1 MNGKKV
7 VTIVE
12 ETITPIIINLGYD
25 LVDVEYVKQ
34 VDGYHLI
41 VTIDKACGV
50 GIDDCETVHRAIDQV
65 LDDVNPTN
73 DSPYVLQVSSCGLD
87 RPLKKPSD
95 YNRNLNKEIR
105 IKLYAPNKN
114 GQKEIV
120 GVLVSFDEKTVTING
135 KESVTIDKEKIAL
148 AEPVIKF

>member
-1 MNGKKV
+1 MNGKKA

-41 VTIDKACGV
+41 VTIDKAGGV

-135 KESVTIDKEKIAL
+135 KESVTMNYDKQRFFPSIE
-148 AEPVIKF
+148 

>member
-41 VTIDKACGV
+41 VTIDNAGGV

>member
-1 MNGKKV
+1 MNGKKA

-41 VTIDKACGV
+41 VTIDKAGGV

>member
-12 ETITPIIINLGYD
+12 ETITPIIVNLGYD

-41 VTIDKACGV
+41 VTIDKAGGV

-120 GVLVSFDEKTVTING
+120 GVLVSFNEKTVTING

>member
-12 ETITPIIINLGYD
+12 ETITPIIVNLGYD

-41 VTIDKACGV
+41 VTIDKAGGV

>member
-41 VTIDKACGV
+41 VTIDKAGGV

>member
-41 VTIDKACGV
+41 VTIDKAGGV
-50 GIDDCETVHRAIDQV
+50 GIDDCETVHRAIDQI

>member
-12 ETITPIIINLGYD
+12 ETITPIIVNLGYD

-41 VTIDKACGV
+41 VTIDKAGGV

-135 KESVTIDKEKIAL
+135 KEIVTIDKEKIAL